1 MQCTRCT
8 RHCLADAKFCDRC
21 GAPLDALAA
30 AVVADEPPDNDRF
43 VGRQRELAVLDA
55 LLTRALAAAGGTAA
69 LAGDPGI
76 GKTRTAERLAEHAL
90 ARGMTVYWGRCNE
103 EPGAPA
109 YWPWQQMVQAWLA
122 GADNDTVRRVAARE
136 AAALAEIVPEILER
150 VSGCEPAPPMIDAA
164 QARFRLF
171 DAVASFWKRAAAV
184 APLLLVFDNLHW
196 ADASS
201 LRLLEF
207 LAPSLASSRVLV
219 LITYRDIELSRQHPL
234 SATLGELARQPGF
247 ERLRLAGLSRA
258 ETAGVMRLAGDRAL
272 APALV
277 DAIHE
282 QTEGNP
288 LFIGEITR
296 LLLQEALADDGVQHP
311 ATARSSRP
319 LRIPEGIKEVIG
331 RRLNRLSDATNRVLA
346 AASVI
351 GRAFELRLLARL
363 LDDSDEQRCADAIEQ
378 ALQARVV
385 DDLREPGRYQFAHAL
400 FRETLYDEI
409 PRPQRSR
416 LHLRLVSVIEA
427 IHADDLERH
436 LPALAHHQW
445 AALPAGDVA
454 RAVAYAERAAQRADR
469 ALAHE
474 EAARF
479 YQLALD
485 AMEVGS
491 GFSRIA
497 RCALLNALGTAR
509 SRAGEYV
516 QAQQVFK
523 EAAQLG
529 MVSGSAQEQ
538 ARAALGFEN
547 ASWSPGGHGGAAAGL
562 LREAL
567 ASLGGAEPPLVARL
581 LSALAR
587 ALIFSG
593 EEEQAAAVHEEAVA
607 AARRTGDAA
616 TLAETLIASLS
627 VRWRGERIA
636 QRIEASEEAY
646 RLAHSAGNRHL
657 VLLALPWLTFDDFES
672 GDLSRWHLHLD
683 EYERGGAASQLPF
696 IRYVTASSRTMHA
709 LFEGRFADAER
720 LAQHSFEIGNR
731 MPGLDAAGVYGM
743 QMFTLRREQGRLLE
757 VAPLVEHFVNSNAD
771 ANVWRPG
778 LTLMYAELGRM
789 QAAREAFDALAAGD
803 FKAIARD
810 GVWLASITYMA
821 IVCHALGDAAR
832 AASLYRMLEPYSG
845 RNLMVGT
852 TIACFGA
859 ADTVLGMLATTLT
872 RGPAARRHFEAALA
886 MNERLNA
893 RPALVRTRWH
903 FAQLLLPDRDPAQR
917 DRAAELLRLA
927 HADAA
932 ALGMGSVVAN
942 IEVQRAAL
950 AAAPARLP
958 AGLSAREAQ
967 VLRLV
972 ATGKGNRQIA
982 AELFVSP
989 NTVANHVRSIL
1000 AKTGSANRTEAA
1012 AFAMH
1017 NALL

>member
-1 MQCTRCT
+1 MQCT
-8 RHCLADAKFCDRC
+8 HCARQCVADAKFCDRC
-21 GAPLDALAA
+21 GAPLDVRAA

-55 LLTRALAAAGGTAA
+55 LVTRALAAAGGTAA

-103 EPGAPA
+103 EPGALA

-150 VSGCEPAPPMIDAA
+150 VPGCEPAPPMIDAA

-196 ADASS
+196 ADTSS

-272 APALV
+272 APARV

-288 LFIGEITR
+288 LFVGEITR
-296 LLLQEALADDGVQHP
+296 LLLQEALADDAVQHP
-311 ATARSSRP
+311 ATARGSRP

-331 RRLNRLSDATNRVLA
+331 RRLNRLSDSTNRVLA

-454 RAVAYAERAAQRADR
+454 CAVAYAERAAQRADR

-587 ALIFSG
+587 ALIYSG

-646 RLAHSAGNRHL
+646 RLALSAGNRHL

-683 EYERGGAASQLPF
+683 EYERGGEAMQLPF
-696 IRYVTASSRTMHA
+696 IRYVSASSRTMHA

-789 QAAREAFDALAAGD
+789 PAAREAFDALAAGD

-832 AASLYRMLEPYSG
+832 AAPLYRMLEPFSG

-859 ADTVLGMLATTLT
+859 ADTVLGMLATTLA

-893 RPALVRTRWH
+893 RPALVRTRWF
-903 FAQLLLPDRDPAQR
+903 FAQLLLPDPDPAQR

-932 ALGMGSVVAN
+932 ELGMQSVVAS